1 VLFTATWGS
10 RVLIKIKGDDMEGTL
25 SFIEGKW
32 KQLLPNRPF
41 EYSFL
46 DQEYERM
53 YKTEQQLGQ
62 VMNLFAGIAIVLAG
76 LGLFGLSSYMIQQR
90 VKEISIR
97 KVLGASLWSLLNLL
111 SGNFVRL
118 VLLSI
123 VLAIVPAYLLMK
135 QWLDGFVY
143 RINLDAWIFIAAG
156 LFTLV
161 IAVITIGIHGM
172 RAAVNNPV
180 TGLRSE

>member
-1 VLFTATWGS
+1 
-10 RVLIKIKGDDMEGTL
+10 
-25 SFIEGKW
+25 
-32 KQLLPNRPF
+32 
-41 EYSFL
+41 
-46 DQEYERM
+46 
-53 YKTEQQLGQ
+53 
-62 VMNLFAGIAIVLAG
+62 
-76 LGLFGLSSYMIQQR
+76 
-90 VKEISIR
+90 
-97 KVLGASLWSLLNLL
+97 
-111 SGNFVRL
+111 

-180 TGLRSE
+180 T